1 VTLNS
6 GFIVKTKNIH
16 QFCFLGMCFFLGLL
30 THIFSSDSGSGLGSL
45 KVLFLPVALFF
56 QIVSI
61 IVLCTSGYRDRVV
74 FILKKDKLL
83 LLSLIF
89 IMLSSLWSI
98 DKVETIRRGVALLG
112 TTGFGLLVG
121 LTFSRL
127 ELLSFLR
134 NSFLTIVVFSVLLAI
149 VLPQYGT
156 HVGGEFDGFWRGVL
170 SFKNQMGWVASIFLI
185 LWVSNAQSSGN
196 YQVAKFILGLLL
208 GGLLL
213 VQTHSATGLIATL
226 LGFVLLILLKL
237 NNALN
242 IFKIIFKLFI
252 AISIITIVIFY
263 ESLLE
268 IILGFLGKDLT
279 LTGRTSIWLALIPI
293 IEDNIYLGVGYS
305 AFWPNVEDFL
315 GYSWMSLLNHAH
327 NAYIELIVDLGII
340 GSGICILFI
349 IKSIRTS
356 FLEMSGEAKGADV
369 IFVLW
374 CVVASIGMSGKVF
387 FVPNAGV
394 WVLMIALFV
403 TANAGKSRDGALN
416 G

>member
-1 VTLNS
+1 MVMHS
-6 GFIVKTKNIH
+6 GFIVTTKNIH
-16 QFCFLGMCFFLGLL
+16 QFCFVGMCFFLGLL
-30 THIFSSDSGSGLGSL
+30 THFFSSEDGSGLGAL
-45 KVLFLPVALFF
+45 KALFLPIALLF
-56 QIVSI
+56 QGVSVLI
-61 IVLCTSGYRDRVV
+61 LCTSSYRDKVV
-74 FILKKDKLL
+74 LILKKDKLL
-83 LLSLIF
+83 FLSLAF

-98 DKVETIRRGVALLG
+98 DKVETIRRGGALLG
-112 TTGFGLLVG
+112 TTSFGVLVG
-121 LTFSRL
+121 LSFSRL

-134 NSFLTIVVFSVLLAI
+134 KTFLTIVFFSVLLAI
-149 VLPQYGT
+149 IMPQYGT

-185 LWVSNAQSSGN
+185 LWVSSDYGRGK
-196 YQVAKFILGLLL
+196 YQVLGYTLGLFL

-213 VQTHSATGLIATL
+213 IQTHSATGLITTL
-226 LGFVLLILLKL
+226 LGFLLLILLKL
-237 NNALN
+237 NDGLN
-242 IFKIIFKLFI
+242 LLKVIFKFSMAIMMIF
-252 AISIITIVIFY
+252 IVIFY

-268 IILGFLGKDLT
+268 LLLGLLGKDLT

-327 NAYIELIVDLGII
+327 NAYIELIVDLGLV
-340 GSGICILFI
+340 GSSICILFI
-349 IKSIRTS
+349 LKSIRKS
-356 FLEMSGEAKGADV
+356 FLEMTEKAKGADV

-394 WVLMIALFV
+394 WVLVIALFV
-403 TANAGKSRDGALN
+403 TTYAGKSKDG